1 MPKLT
6 INDVELEVANGIT
19 VLQACEQAGHEIPRF
34 CYHDRLSIAGNCRMC
49 LVEVSPGPPKP
60 QASCALPV
68 NEGMKIKTDSAM
80 VQAARKGVM
89 EFLLINHP
97 LDCPICDQ
105 GGECDLQDQAM
116 GYGSDSSRYAENKR
130 AVLDKYM
137 GPLIKTVM
145 TRCIHCTRCVRFSTE
160 IAGVEEMGLLNRG
173 EHAEIST
180 LEQAVSSELSGNLI
194 DLCPVGALTS
204 KPYAFKARSWEMKK
218 HNGIDV
224 SDAMGS
230 NIRIDVRGNE
240 VMRILP
246 RLHEEVN
253 QEWICDKARFS
264 YDGLKANRLD
274 RPYIRNRQGVLEE
287 ASWDKALQVS
297 ADAIKQSGGSGFAAI
312 AGDLCDLESMYGL
325 KHLAQSM
332 KSPNYDCRQD
342 GALFSHGQRGD
353 YLFNTGISNI
363 EKADAILL
371 VGANPRSEAPLINA
385 HLRQCYL
392 QGALIGLIGEAVD
405 LRYPYQHLGDTP
417 DNLASLLNGR
427 SQFCKEFIDAKNPMI
442 IVGAGALARADGAQI
457 WQLARQFA
465 DKYQLIRDDWNGF
478 NILHHAASR
487 VGGLDIGMVPE
498 IGGFASNDIAV
509 NAVKQNISTVY
520 LLGADNVKLEAYNNC
535 FVIYQGHHGDKG
547 ATHADVILPG
557 STYTEKSGIYV
568 NLEGRVQVSDQ
579 AALPPG
585 DAREDW
591 KIIRALSDRLHLS
604 QPWKDLDELREHLF
618 SNHPHLAREDYIERE
633 PISKADKHEKLI
645 DKKFT
650 LPIDNFYLSNVIARA
665 SKTMNHCVNEIL
677 ATDDMPSETDR
688 KAS

>member
-6 INDVELEVANGIT
+6 INDAEIEVEDGVT
-19 VLQACEQAGHEIPRF
+19 VLQACEQAGYEIPRF

-49 LVEVSPGPPKP
+49 LVEVSPGSPKP
-60 QASCALPV
+60 QASCALPAT
-68 NEGMKIKTDSAM
+68 EGMVVKTDSQM
-80 VQAARKGVM
+80 VHHARKGVM

-116 GYGSDSSRYAENKR
+116 GYGSDSSRFSENKR

-160 IAGVEEMGLLNRG
+160 VAGVDEMGLLNRG

-180 LEQAVSSELSGNLI
+180 LEKAVSSELSGNLI

-218 HNGIDV
+218 NNGIDV
-224 SDAMGS
+224 SDAVGA

-246 RLHEEVN
+246 RLNEAVN

-264 YDGLKANRLD
+264 YDGLKYNRLD
-274 RPYIRNRQGVLEE
+274 RPYIRNQRGVLEE
-287 ASWDKALQVS
+287 ATWDEALTI
-297 ADAIKQSGGSGFAAI
+297 AAKHIKSNGGSSFAAI
-312 AGDLCDLESMYGL
+312 AGDLCDLESMYAL

-332 KSPNYDCRQD
+332 KSPHYDCRQD
-342 GALFSHGQRGD
+342 GSKIGVESRGD
-353 YLFNTGISNI
+353 YLFNTHIANI
-363 EKADAILL
+363 EMADAILF
-371 VGANPRSEAPLINA
+371 VGADPRREAPLINA

-392 QGALIGLIGEAVD
+392 QGALIGLVGAPVD
-405 LRYPYQHLGDTP
+405 LNYPYQHLGVGP
-417 DNLASLLNGR
+417 ENLVSLLNGR
-427 SQFCKEFIDAKNPMI
+427 SQFCKDFKNAKNPMI
-442 IVGAGALARADGAQI
+442 IVGSGVLARADGAYI
-457 WQLARQFA
+457 WNVARQFA
-465 DKYQLIRDDWNGF
+465 DKYQLVRDDWNGF

-498 IGGFASNDIAV
+498 IGGFDTHEIAV
-509 NAVKQNISTVY
+509 NAVKKSITTVY
-520 LLGADNVKLEAYNNC
+520 LLGADDVKLEAYNNC
-535 FVIYQGHHGDKG
+535 FVIYQGHHGDEG
-547 ATHADVILPG
+547 AAHANVILPG
-557 STYTEKSGIYV
+557 SAYTEKSGIYV
-568 NLEGRVQVSDQ
+568 NLEGRVQMSDQ

-585 DAREDW
+585 HAREDW
-591 KIIRALSDRLHLS
+591 KIIRALSDKLQLS
-604 QPWKDLDELREHLF
+604 QPWIDLDELRSHMF
-618 SNHPHLAREDYIERE
+618 KHHPHLARENYVEQASL
-633 PISKADKHEKLI
+633 SKSGKDGKLV
-645 DKKFT
+645 DRKFA
-650 LPIDNFYLSNVIARA
+650 LPFENFYMTNPIARS
-665 SKTMNHCVNEIL
+665 SKTMQNCVQEIL
-677 ATDDMPSETDR
+677 QDSVQEKM